1 MKVLVYNNPE
11 TGHLSVMYPNQWLT
25 IEQCK
30 ERVPDGVTSY
40 EIDSSELPANRNFRD
55 AWVYSE

>member
-1 MKVLVYNNPE
+1 
-11 TGHLSVMYPNQWLT
+11 MYPNEWLT

-40 EIDSSELPANRNFRD
+40 EIDSSELPANRNFRN

>member
-11 TGHLSVMYPNQWLT
+11 TGHLSVMYPNQWLNM
-25 IEQCK
+25 EQCK
-30 ERVPDGVTSY
+30 ERVPNGVTSY